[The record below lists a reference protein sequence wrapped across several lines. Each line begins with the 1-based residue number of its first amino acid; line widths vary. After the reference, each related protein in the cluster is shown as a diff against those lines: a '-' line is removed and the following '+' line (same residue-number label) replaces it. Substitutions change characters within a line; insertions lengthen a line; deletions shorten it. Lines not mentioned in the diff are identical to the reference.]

1 MEGLE
6 RQLNEVTERNR
17 EEELRMRKE
26 RGRVESTLSSKIAQY
41 DEDMAARRQM
51 LESLQAAFE
60 VETSEYAS
68 LKEYFDK
75 VDADLY
81 RQEEEEDILAAV
93 ARREE
98 YGDGVLTRAA
108 VLIQKIARAKRAR
121 AEVAKIRAK
130 KNKGKKK
137 GKKATQAKK

>member
-1 MEGLE
+1 
-6 RQLNEVTERNR
+6 
-17 EEELRMRKE
+17 MRKE

-137 GKKATQAKK
+137 GKKAKKAKK